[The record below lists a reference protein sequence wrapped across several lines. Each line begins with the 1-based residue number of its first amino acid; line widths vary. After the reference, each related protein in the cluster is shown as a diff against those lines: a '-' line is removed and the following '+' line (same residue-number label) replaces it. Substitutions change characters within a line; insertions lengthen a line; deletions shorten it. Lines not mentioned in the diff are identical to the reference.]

1 MPALTDTEAGGVVSV
16 VADPALPP
24 GRQPLSRLPAV
35 RRPHKT
41 RARTAEKAIPPFI
54 RRIGVFNIFCA
65 VWRIDRLFL
74 FVWNTE
80 HNFFEFML
88 QFLKYVLA
96 TVVGLLLFSVIG
108 FILLAGMG
116 AALSS
121 SSGKQSISDD
131 GVLKID
137 LDKPVQERTTEN
149 PFKGFGTFGGPND
162 AIGLI
167 DIKEAL
173 QHAKTDDKIK
183 GIYLTA
189 AMPQA
194 GWASLEEIRNALID
208 FKASKKFV
216 YAYGETMT
224 EKGYYLASV
233 ADKIYL
239 NPAGDLE
246 WNGLDAELTFF
257 KGTLDKL
264 NLKPEIFRVGEFKS
278 AVEPFIRENM
288 SEPNRL
294 QYTSFLNSINDY
306 TLVRIA
312 QSRSL
317 RVDSLKSYAD
327 KLAIRQPSDALRTK
341 LVTNVGYQDE
351 VEALIRQQLKLEEK
365 KKINYVSL
373 SKYQDSYDA
382 DEGSGSNR
390 IAVIIASGDINSGKS
405 GDNSIGSE
413 TIVEEL
419 RKARLDD
426 KVKAIVLRVN
436 SGGGSALASD
446 VMYREVELAK
456 KAKPVIGSMSDYAA
470 SGGYYMLMGCNKIV
484 AEPNTITGSIGV
496 FSLLFNTENFFKD
509 KVGVTF
515 DRVKTNENADF
526 PSGTHEM
533 SPFQKQVLQRQ
544 TERIYDQFTG
554 KAAAGR
560 KLPIDS
566 LRAIAGG
573 RVWTGTQG
581 KAIGLVD
588 QLGGLDDAIRL
599 AAQSAKLKSGD
610 YRLKYQP
617 RKKPFFEQIMSSF
630 NDTDDTRMQA
640 QLGELAP
647 YVKYLKKLKTLEG
660 VQMRMPFEM
669 EIR

>member
-1 MPALTDTEAGGVVSV
+1 
-16 VADPALPP
+16 
-24 GRQPLSRLPAV
+24 
-35 RRPHKT
+35 
-41 RARTAEKAIPPFI
+41 
-54 RRIGVFNIFCA
+54 
-65 VWRIDRLFL
+65 
-74 FVWNTE
+74 
-80 HNFFEFML
+80 ML

-96 TVVGLLLFSVIG
+96 TVVGLLLFSFVG
-108 FILLAGMG
+108 FLLLVGVG
-116 AALSS
+116 AAFSS
-121 SSGKQSISDD
+121 SSSKQTISDNA
-131 GVLKID
+131 VLKID

-149 PFKGFGTFGGPND
+149 PFKGFGTFGGPSD

-173 QHAKTDDKIK
+173 RHAKTDDKIK

-208 FKASKKFV
+208 FKTSKKFV

-246 WNGLDAELTFF
+246 WNGLTAELTFF

-306 TLVRIA
+306 TVLRIA
-312 QSRSL
+312 QSRNL
-317 RVDSLKSYAD
+317 RVDSLKRYAD
-327 KLAIRQPSDALRTK
+327 NLTIREPSDALRTK

-351 VEALIRQQLKLEEK
+351 IEGLMRKQLKLEEK

-373 SKYQDSYDA
+373 SKYQDSYD
-382 DEGSGSNR
+382 DSDSGNGSNR

-405 GDNSIGSE
+405 GENSIGSE
-413 TIVEEL
+413 TIAEEI

-426 KVKAIVLRVN
+426 KVKAIVVRVN

-496 FSLLFNTENFFKD
+496 FSLLFNTETFFKD
-509 KVGVTF
+509 KLGVTF
-515 DRVKTNENADF
+515 DRVNTNANSDF
-526 PSGTHEM
+526 PAATHEM
-533 SPFQKQVLQRQ
+533 SPFQKQVLQKQ
-544 TERIYDQFTG
+544 TERIYAQFTS

-581 KAIGLVD
+581 KALGLVD
-588 QLGGLDDAIRL
+588 QLGGLDDAIKL
-599 AAQSAKLKSGD
+599 AAQSAKLKAGD

-617 RKKPFFEQIMSSF
+617 RQKPFFEQLMSSF
-630 NDTDDTRMQA
+630 SDDQETRVQA
-640 QLGELAP
+640 QLGELDP

-669 EIR
+669 EIQ

>member
-1 MPALTDTEAGGVVSV
+1 
-16 VADPALPP
+16 
-24 GRQPLSRLPAV
+24 
-35 RRPHKT
+35 
-41 RARTAEKAIPPFI
+41 
-54 RRIGVFNIFCA
+54 
-65 VWRIDRLFL
+65 
-74 FVWNTE
+74 
-80 HNFFEFML
+80 ML

-96 TVVGLLLFSVIG
+96 TVVGLLLFSFVGFLLLIG
-108 FILLAGMG
+108 VG
-116 AALSS
+116 AAFSS
-121 SSGKQSISDD
+121 SSSKQTISDNA
-131 GVLKID
+131 VLKID

-149 PFKGFGTFGGPND
+149 PFKGFGTFGGPSD

-173 QHAKTDDKIK
+173 RHAKTDDKIK

-208 FKASKKFV
+208 FKTSKKFV

-224 EKGYYLASV
+224 EKGYYLASI

-246 WNGLDAELTFF
+246 WNGLTAELTFF

-306 TLVRIA
+306 TVLRIA
-312 QSRSL
+312 QSRNL
-317 RVDSLKSYAD
+317 RVDSLKRYAD
-327 KLAIRQPSDALRTK
+327 NLTIREPSDALRTK

-351 VEALIRQQLKLEEK
+351 IEGLIRKQLKLEEK

-373 SKYQDSYDA
+373 GKYQDSYD
-382 DEGSGSNR
+382 DSDSGNGSNR

-413 TIVEEL
+413 TIAEEI

-426 KVKAIVLRVN
+426 KVKAIVVRVN

-496 FSLLFNTENFFKD
+496 FSLLFNTETFFKD
-509 KVGVTF
+509 KLGVTF
-515 DRVKTNENADF
+515 DRVNTNANSDF
-526 PSGTHEM
+526 PAATHEM
-533 SPFQKQVLQRQ
+533 SPFQKQVLQKQ
-544 TERIYDQFTG
+544 TERIYAQFTS

-581 KAIGLVD
+581 KSLGLVD
-588 QLGGLDDAIRL
+588 QLGGLDDAIKL
-599 AAQSAKLKSGD
+599 AAQSAKLKAGD

-617 RKKPFFEQIMSSF
+617 RQKPFFEQLMSSF
-630 NDTDDTRMQA
+630 TDDQETRVQA

-669 EIR
+669 EIQ

>member
-1 MPALTDTEAGGVVSV
+1 
-16 VADPALPP
+16 
-24 GRQPLSRLPAV
+24 
-35 RRPHKT
+35 
-41 RARTAEKAIPPFI
+41 
-54 RRIGVFNIFCA
+54 
-65 VWRIDRLFL
+65 
-74 FVWNTE
+74 
-80 HNFFEFML
+80 
-88 QFLKYVLA
+88 
-96 TVVGLLLFSVIG
+96 
-108 FILLAGMG
+108 
-116 AALSS
+116 
-121 SSGKQSISDD
+121 
-131 GVLKID
+131 
-137 LDKPVQERTTEN
+137 
-149 PFKGFGTFGGPND
+149 
-162 AIGLI
+162 
-167 DIKEAL
+167 
-173 QHAKTDDKIK
+173 
-183 GIYLTA
+183 
-189 AMPQA
+189 
-194 GWASLEEIRNALID
+194 
-208 FKASKKFV
+208 
-216 YAYGETMT
+216 
-224 EKGYYLASV
+224 
-233 ADKIYL
+233 
-239 NPAGDLE
+239 
-246 WNGLDAELTFF
+246 
-257 KGTLDKL
+257 
-264 NLKPEIFRVGEFKS
+264 
-278 AVEPFIRENM
+278 M

-306 TLVRIA
+306 TVLRIA
-312 QSRSL
+312 QSRNL

-327 KLAIRQPSDALRTK
+327 NLTIREPADALRTK

-351 VEALIRQQLKLEEK
+351 IEGLIRKQLTLEAK

-373 SKYQDSYDA
+373 SKYQDSYD
-382 DEGSGSNR
+382 DSDTGNGSNR

-413 TIVEEL
+413 TIAEEI

-426 KVKAIVLRVN
+426 KVKAIVVRVN

-496 FSLLFNTENFFKD
+496 FSLLFNTETFFKD
-509 KVGVTF
+509 KLGVTF
-515 DRVKTNENADF
+515 DRVNTNANSDF
-526 PSGTHEM
+526 PAATHEM
-533 SPFQKQVLQRQ
+533 SPFQKQVLQKQ
-544 TERIYDQFTG
+544 TERIYAQFTS

-581 KAIGLVD
+581 KALGLVD
-588 QLGGLDDAIRL
+588 QLGGLDDAVKL
-599 AAQSAKLKSGD
+599 AAQSAKLKAGD

-617 RKKPFFEQIMSSF
+617 RQKPFFEQLMSSF
-630 NDTDDTRMQA
+630 SDDQETRVQA

>member
-1 MPALTDTEAGGVVSV
+1 
-16 VADPALPP
+16 
-24 GRQPLSRLPAV
+24 
-35 RRPHKT
+35 
-41 RARTAEKAIPPFI
+41 
-54 RRIGVFNIFCA
+54 
-65 VWRIDRLFL
+65 
-74 FVWNTE
+74 
-80 HNFFEFML
+80 ML

-96 TVVGLLLFSVIG
+96 TVVGLLLFSFVGFLLLIG
-108 FILLAGMG
+108 VG
-116 AALSS
+116 AAFSS
-121 SSGKQSISDD
+121 SSSKQTIADNA
-131 GVLKID
+131 VLKID
-137 LDKPVQERTTEN
+137 LDKPVQERTSEN
-149 PFKGFGTFGGPND
+149 PFKGFGTFGGPSD

-167 DIKEAL
+167 DIKAAL
-173 QHAKTDDKIK
+173 RHAKTDDKIK

-208 FKASKKFV
+208 FKTSKKFV

-246 WNGLDAELTFF
+246 WNGLTAELTFF

-306 TLVRIA
+306 TVLRIA
-312 QSRSL
+312 QSRNL

-327 KLAIRQPSDALRTK
+327 NLTIREPADALRTK

-351 VEALIRQQLKLEEK
+351 IEGLIRKQLTLEAK

-373 SKYQDSYDA
+373 SKYQDSYD
-382 DEGSGSNR
+382 DSDTGNGSNR

-413 TIVEEL
+413 TIAEEI

-426 KVKAIVLRVN
+426 KVKAIVVRVN

-496 FSLLFNTENFFKD
+496 FSLLFNTETFFKD
-509 KVGVTF
+509 KLGVTF
-515 DRVKTNENADF
+515 DRVNTNANSDF
-526 PSGTHEM
+526 PAATHEM
-533 SPFQKQVLQRQ
+533 SPFQKQVLQKQ
-544 TERIYDQFTG
+544 TERIYAQFTS

-581 KAIGLVD
+581 KALGLVD
-588 QLGGLDDAIRL
+588 QLGGLDDAVKL
-599 AAQSAKLKSGD
+599 AAQSAKLKAGD

-617 RKKPFFEQIMSSF
+617 RQKPFFEQLMSSF
-630 NDTDDTRMQA
+630 SDDQETRVQA

>member
-1 MPALTDTEAGGVVSV
+1 
-16 VADPALPP
+16 
-24 GRQPLSRLPAV
+24 
-35 RRPHKT
+35 
-41 RARTAEKAIPPFI
+41 
-54 RRIGVFNIFCA
+54 
-65 VWRIDRLFL
+65 
-74 FVWNTE
+74 
-80 HNFFEFML
+80 ML

-96 TVVGLLLFSVIG
+96 TVVGLLLFSFVG
-108 FILLAGMG
+108 FLLLLGVG
-116 AALSS
+116 AAFSS
-121 SSGKQSISDD
+121 SSSKQTISDNA
-131 GVLKID
+131 VLKID

-149 PFKGFGTFGGPND
+149 PFKGFGTFGGPSD

-173 QHAKTDDKIK
+173 RHAKTDDKIK

-208 FKASKKFV
+208 FKTSKKFV
-216 YAYGETMT
+216 YSYGETMT

-246 WNGLDAELTFF
+246 WNGLTAELTFF

-306 TLVRIA
+306 TVLRIA
-312 QSRSL
+312 QSRNL
-317 RVDSLKSYAD
+317 RVDSLKRYAD
-327 KLAIRQPSDALRTK
+327 NLTIREPSDALRTK

-351 VEALIRQQLKLEEK
+351 IEGLIRKQLKLEEK

-373 SKYQDSYDA
+373 SKYQDSYD
-382 DEGSGSNR
+382 DSDSGNGSNR

-413 TIVEEL
+413 TIAEEI

-426 KVKAIVLRVN
+426 KVKAIVVRVN

-496 FSLLFNTENFFKD
+496 FSLLFNTETFFKD
-509 KVGVTF
+509 KLGVTF
-515 DRVKTNENADF
+515 DRVNTNANSDF
-526 PSGTHEM
+526 PAATHEM
-533 SPFQKQVLQRQ
+533 SPFQKQVLQKQ
-544 TERIYDQFTG
+544 TERIYAQFTS

-581 KAIGLVD
+581 KALGLVD
-588 QLGGLDDAIRL
+588 QLGGLDEAIKL
-599 AAQSAKLKSGD
+599 AAQSAKLKAGD

-617 RKKPFFEQIMSSF
+617 RQKPFFEQLMSSF
-630 NDTDDTRMQA
+630 SDDQETRVQA

-669 EIR
+669 EVR